1 MGYSK
6 SSSKREVYSNTIQP
20 QETRKTLN
28 RQPNFI
34 PKTTGKRRTKK
45 PQKISRRKEIIKIQ
59 AEINEKEVKE
69 TIVKINKTKIWFFK
83 INKIDKPLA
92 RLIKEKREK
101 NQINKIRNEKGEV
114 TTDNVEI
121 QKSIRDYYEQLYG
134 NKYR

>member
-1 MGYSK
+1 MGCSK

-69 TIVKINKTKIWFFK
+69 TIVKINKTKSWLFEK

-92 RLIKEKREK
+92 RLIKKKKREES
-101 NQINKIRNEKGEV
+101 NQQN
-114 TTDNVEI
+114 
-121 QKSIRDYYEQLYG
+121 
-134 NKYR
+134 